1 MNKVTTR
8 DLVEKLNLEVISENH
23 DLNRIIEESDISRPA
38 LELAGYFSHY
48 TPMRVQVLGNSELS
62 FFNLLSSKEK
72 KSRMRML
79 ATRKTPCIIV
89 ARGLDA
95 PKELIEAAAKYETPV
110 LRTNSVT
117 TKIISKINTYLQ
129 QEFAPDTSVHGVF
142 IEVYGI
148 GVLITG
154 ESGIGKSEIALELIK
169 RGHRLVADDR
179 VDIKE
184 LDYDLLIGRC
194 GSPLIKNLL
203 EIRGLGIINVMTLF
217 GTGAVR
223 DEKRVNMNVH
233 LETWDSKK
241 DYDRIGLMEEY
252 RVIHNTKVVKKTI
265 PVRPGRNV
273 AIIIESAAMN
283 FRLNKMGINTA
294 KEFEERLLNEIV
306 SKQEDNYE

>member
-1 MNKVTTR
+1 MTTKITTR
-8 DLVEKLNLEVISENH
+8 YLIDKLGLE
-23 DLNRIIEESDISRPA
+23 IIAGNEGIDREITTSDISRPA
-38 LELAGYFSHY
+38 LEIAGYFSYY
-48 TPMRVQVLGNSELS
+48 TPSRIQVLGVTELS
-62 FFNLLSSKEK
+62 FFSLLSEKEK

-79 ATRKTPCIIV
+79 CTRKNPCIIISSGQNV
-89 ARGLDA
+89 
-95 PKELIEAAAKYETPV
+95 PKELIEAAKKYGTPILRSNSITTRLIAKIT
-110 LRTNSVT
+110 
-117 TKIISKINTYLQ
+117 IMLQ
-129 QEFAPDTSVHGVF
+129 RELSPETSVHGVF

-154 ESGIGKSEIALELIK
+154 DSGIGKSEIALELIK

-184 LDYDLLIGRC
+184 LDDGILIGRC
-194 GSPLIKNLL
+194 GSEIIKNLL

-223 DEKRVNMNVH
+223 EEKIVNINIH
-233 LETWDSKK
+233 LESWDKNK
-241 DYDRIGLMEEY
+241 AYDRIGLTTEFLT
-252 RVIHNTKVVKKTI
+252 IHNTKIEKKTI

-294 KEFEERLLNEIV
+294 EEFQNKLLETIKNKGD
-306 SKQEDNYE
+306 S

>member
-1 MNKVTTR
+1 MVKVTTR
-8 DLVEKLNLEVISENH
+8 YLVEKLGLEVISQEEEL
-23 DLNRIIEESDISRPA
+23 DREIETSDISRPG
-38 LELAGYFSHY
+38 LELAGYFSYY
-48 TPMRVQVLGNSELS
+48 TPSRIQVLGTSELS
-62 FFNLLSSKEK
+62 FFKLLNTKEK

-89 ARGLDA
+89 SRNQEV
-95 PKELIEAAAKYETPV
+95 PKELLEATEKYGTPV
-110 LRTNSVT
+110 LRSKEVT
-117 TKIISKINTYLQ
+117 TILISKITYHLQ
-129 QEFAPDTSVHGVF
+129 REFAPETSVHGVF

-169 RGHRLVADDR
+169 RGHRLIADDR

-184 LDYDLLIGRC
+184 LDNDLLIGRC

-223 DEKRVNMNVH
+223 EDKAVNLNIH
-233 LETWDSKK
+233 LESWDKTK
-241 DYDRIGLMEEY
+241 VYDRIGLSKEY
-252 RVIHNTKVVKKTI
+252 LTIHNTKVEKKTI
-265 PVRPGRNV
+265 PVSPGRNV

-283 FRLNKMGINTA
+283 YRLNRMGTDTA
-294 KEFEERLLNEIV
+294 KDFEKGLLDQITQNTGDKDE
-306 SKQEDNYE
+306 